1 MFDPNSTFL
10 FILAGFV
17 IVFVIAQ
24 SVFFLVRAWRRGR
37 ALGMDMKQ
45 IRKTILS
52 TAVFTFAPAVSILL
66 AVFTFAPAVSI
77 LLGVITLSKFLGL
90 PLPWLRLS
98 VIGAITYELPA
109 ATTTAN
115 ALGIT
120 ALSET
125 ITDPQVYTAIAWV
138 MTLGIFPGL
147 IWVPLFIKKIQ
158 GGLMKIK
165 NKDSKWGDILMTALF
180 LGMISAFLGM
190 VFADIRSGLA
200 GWIPIFVLL
209 FSALV
214 MGICGLLVKKCGMK
228 WLENYALPISM
239 LCAMAFAV
247 VITPLIV

>member
-1 MFDPNSTFL
+1 MFNPNSTFL
-10 FILAGFV
+10 FIMAGLV
-17 IVFVIAQ
+17 IAFVIAQ
-24 SVFFLVRAWRRGR
+24 SVFFLVRAYRRGQS
-37 ALGMDMKQ
+37 LGMDMKQ
-45 IRKTILS
+45 VRKMMLS
-52 TAVFTFAPAVSILL
+52 T

-77 LLGVITLSKFLGL
+77 LLGVITLSQFLGL

-147 IWVPLFIKKIQ
+147 IWVPLFIRKIQ

-165 NKDSKWGDILMTALF
+165 QKDSKWGDIVMTALF

-190 VFADIRSGLA
+190 VFSDIREGLK

-209 FSALV
+209 FSAFI
-214 MGICGLLVKKCGMK
+214 MGICGILVKKCNMK
-228 WLENYALPISM
+228 WLENYALPVSM
-239 LCAMAFAV
+239 LSAMVFAA
-247 VITPLIV
+247 VITPVIGG

>member
-1 MFDPNSTFL
+1 MNFNPSSTFL
-10 FILAGFV
+10 FLLAGMIILFV
-17 IVFVIAQ
+17 ICQ
-24 SVFFLVRAWRRGR
+24 SVFFLMRAYRRGKS
-37 ALGMDMKQ
+37 LGMDMGK
-45 IRKTILS
+45 IKKTMIS
-52 TAVFTFAPAVSILL
+52 TAIFTFAPAL
-66 AVFTFAPAVSI
+66 SI

-115 ALGIT
+115 ALGIS

-125 ITDPQVYTAIAWV
+125 ITDPKVYTAIAWV

-147 IWVPLFIKKIQ
+147 LWVPLFIRKIQ

-190 VFADIRSGLA
+190 VFADIRSGLK

-209 FSALV
+209 FSALI
-214 MGICGLLVKKCGMK
+214 MGICGLLIKKCSMK
-228 WLENYALPISM
+228 WLENYALPVSM
-239 LCAMAFAV
+239 LGAMIFAAF
-247 VITPLIV
+247 ITPLIGG

>member
-1 MFDPNSTFL
+1 MFDPNSIFL
-10 FILAGFV
+10 FVLAGAV
-17 IVFVIAQ
+17 ILFVIAQ
-24 SVFFLVRAWRRGR
+24 SVFFLVRSYRRGKE
-37 ALGMDMKQ
+37 LQMDMGQ

-52 TAVFTFAPAVSILL
+52 TAI
-66 AVFTFAPAVSI
+66 FTFAPAVSI

-115 ALGIT
+115 ALGISQ
-120 ALSET
+120 LSES
-125 ITDPQVYTAIAWV
+125 ISKPEVYTAIAWV

-147 IWVPLFIKKIQ
+147 IWVPVFIKKIQ
-158 GGLMKIK
+158 KGLLKIK
-165 NKDSKWGDILMTALF
+165 NKDSRWGDILMTALF

-190 VFADIRSGLA
+190 VFADIRSGLK

-209 FSALV
+209 CSALV
-214 MGICGLLVKKCGMK
+214 MGICGILVKKCGMK

-247 VITPLIV
+247 LITPLIG

>member
-1 MFDPNSTFL
+1 MFSPNSTFL
-10 FILAGFV
+10 FLLAGMV
-17 IVFVIAQ
+17 ILFVIAQ
-24 SVFFLVRAWRRGR
+24 SVFFLVRAYRRGK
-37 ALGMDMKQ
+37 ALGMNMSQ
-45 IRKTILS
+45 VRKMMVS
-52 TAVFTFAPAVSILL
+52 TAI
-66 AVFTFAPAVSI
+66 FTFAPAVSI

-115 ALGIT
+115 ALGIS

-125 ITDPQVYTAIAWV
+125 ITKPEVYTAIAWV

-147 IWVPLFIKKIQ
+147 IWVPLFIRKIQ
-158 GGLMKIK
+158 GGLLKIK

-190 VFADIRSGLA
+190 VFADIRTGLA

-209 FSALV
+209 FSAMLMAV
-214 MGICGLLVKKCGMK
+214 CGLLVKKCGMK
-228 WLENYALPISM
+228 WLENYALPICM
-239 LCAMAFAV
+239 LGAMIFAV
-247 VITPLIV
+247 FITPVIGG

>member
-1 MFDPNSTFL
+1 MFDPNSLFL
-10 FILAGFV
+10 FVIAALIIL
-17 IVFVIAQ
+17 FVIAQ
-24 SVFFLVRAWRRGR
+24 SLFFLIRAWRR
-37 ALGMDMKQ
+37 AKQLEMDMKQ
-45 IRKTILS
+45 IRKMMIS
-52 TAVFTFAPAVSILL
+52 T

-125 ITDPQVYTAIAWV
+125 IRNPEVYTAIAWV

-147 IWVPLFIKKIQ
+147 IWVPLFIRKIQ
-158 GGLMKIK
+158 GGLIKIK
-165 NKDSKWGDILMTALF
+165 NKDSRWGDILMTALF

-190 VFADIRSGLA
+190 VFADIRSGLK

-209 FSALV
+209 FSAFI
-214 MGICGLLVKKCGMK
+214 MGICGILVKKCGMK
-228 WLENYALPISM
+228 WMENYALPISM
-239 LCAMAFAV
+239 LGAMIFAAI
-247 VITPLIV
+247 ITPLIV

>member
-1 MFDPNSTFL
+1 MNFNPNSNLLFL
-10 FILAGFV
+10 LAGAV

-24 SVFFLVRAWRRGR
+24 SVFFLVRSYRHGKEIGIEA
-37 ALGMDMKQ
+37 AKM
-45 IRKTILS
+45 RKTMIS
-52 TAVFTFAPAVSILL
+52 TAIFTIAPAL
-66 AVFTFAPAVSI
+66 SI

-109 ATTTAN
+109 ATSTAS
-115 ALGIT
+115 ALGIS
-120 ALSET
+120 LSET
-125 ITDPQVYTAIAWV
+125 VTNPEVYTAIAWV

-165 NKDSKWGDILMTALF
+165 GKDSKWGDILMTALF

-190 VFADIRSGLA
+190 VFADIRSGLT

-209 FSALV
+209 FSALL
-214 MGICGLLVKKCGMK
+214 MGICGIL
-228 WLENYALPISM
+228 ISV
-239 LCAMAFAV
+239 C
-247 VITPLIV
+247 

>member
-1 MFDPNSTFL
+1 MFNPNSTFL
-10 FILAGFV
+10 FIMAGLV

-24 SVFFLVRAWRRGR
+24 SVFFLVRAYRRGQS
-37 ALGMDMKQ
+37 LGMDMKQ
-45 IRKTILS
+45 VRKMMLS
-52 TAVFTFAPAVSILL
+52 T

-77 LLGVITLSKFLGL
+77 LLGVITLSQFLGL

-125 ITDPQVYTAIAWV
+125 ITDPKVYTAIAWV

-147 IWVPLFIKKIQ
+147 IWVPLFIRKIQ

-165 NKDSKWGDILMTALF
+165 QKDSKWGDIVMTALF

-190 VFADIRSGLA
+190 VFSDIREGLK

-209 FSALV
+209 FSALI
-214 MGICGLLVKKCGMK
+214 MGICGILVKKCNMK
-228 WLENYALPISM
+228 WLENYALPVSM
-239 LCAMAFAV
+239 LSAMVFAA
-247 VITPLIV
+247 VITPVIGG

>member
-1 MFDPNSTFL
+1 M
-10 FILAGFV
+10 I
-17 IVFVIAQ
+17 
-24 SVFFLVRAWRRGR
+24 
-37 ALGMDMKQ
+37 
-45 IRKTILS
+45 S
-52 TAVFTFAPAVSILL
+52 TAIFTFAPAL
-66 AVFTFAPAVSI
+66 SI

-115 ALGIT
+115 ALGIS

-125 ITDPQVYTAIAWV
+125 ITDPKVYTAIAWV

-147 IWVPLFIKKIQ
+147 LWVPLFIRKIQ

-190 VFADIRSGLA
+190 VFADIRSGLT

-214 MGICGLLVKKCGMK
+214 MGICGLLIKKCGMK
-228 WLENYALPISM
+228 WLENYALPVSM
-239 LCAMAFAV
+239 LGAMVFAAF
-247 VITPLIV
+247 ITPLIGG